1 MSQRAFKYFSI
12 VAGGTPQPLVGTK
25 LTAAVAPAPATGF
38 QPAGSPDT
46 PVSIPVSD
54 SSMFL
59 NGDRVILDVPSS
71 GVEENV
77 KVFSVPDSTH
87 IQVSGIAH
95 VHASGTYVRLAVLI
109 NSVYVQALDGNA
121 GALYIGTQATMVKAT
136 GVFVIKKFQ
145 LVAASVEPNEF
156 SSTRSGLANADD
168 LGSLW
173 IDGTT
178 GDSYLPSIGQV

>member
-1 MSQRAFKYFSI
+1 MQRAFKYFTI

-25 LTAAVAPAPATGF
+25 LTAAVSPAPATGS

-46 PVSIPVSD
+46 PVSLPVAD

-59 NGDRVILDVPSS
+59 NGDRVILDIPSS

-77 KVFSVPDSTH
+77 KVFSVPDATH
-87 IQVSGIAH
+87 IKVSGIQF
-95 VHASGTYVRLAVLI
+95 VHSSGIYVRLAVLI

-121 GALYIGTQATMVKAT
+121 GALYIGTAATMVKAT
-136 GVFVIKKFQ
+136 GVSVLAKTQ
-145 LVAASVEPNEF
+145 LVASGVQPTEF

-168 LGSLW
+168 LGNLW

-178 GDSYLPSIGQV
+178 GDSYLPSIGQL